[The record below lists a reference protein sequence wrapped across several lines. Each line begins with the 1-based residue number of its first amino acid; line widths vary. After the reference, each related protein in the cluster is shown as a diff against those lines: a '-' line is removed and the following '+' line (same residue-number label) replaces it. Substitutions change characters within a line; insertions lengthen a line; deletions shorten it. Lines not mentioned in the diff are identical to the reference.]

1 MSEVSTAAAAGPA
14 GLSAPSLRWATTTRS
29 LRTPWPWLTLA
40 LLALLVVFLLLPL
53 VQVLIGSFSGISRDG
68 RSGWAIVAAEPRYLH
83 AVLNT
88 IMLGVV
94 VTLFALVIGV
104 PLAWFTARFDF
115 PGKGIVAVLPLVT
128 IVVPEVIAAQT
139 WLMMVGNNGLVTRAL
154 AERGI
159 ELPSFYGWTGL
170 ITVMTFTYYTYVY
183 IGTLAAIRGFDVQL
197 EEAAQS
203 LGTSPAA
210 SRFKVMLPVVLPAV
224 LASALLVFTLV
235 VGNFAVAM
243 VLSNRVPLLSVLTY
257 QATVSEVGSD
267 PALQSTLATLSV
279 AIVMLALFAQRRIVA
294 RGRRE
299 VVQGRGAVA
308 QRLAGW
314 RGALL
319 GTAAGAVVAV
329 SLLPVAS
336 IVVGAFTQARGP
348 VMRWGQWTT
357 AHLERV
363 FTRAIDPLLNTLTYA
378 AIATA
383 IGITLATVISVL
395 VVKKR
400 NAATPL
406 LDYLTAL
413 PLALSGT
420 VIGIGLLMTF
430 NTGWL
435 SLTGTGAIIVLAY
448 VVRRLPFGTRNAS
461 STLYN
466 IPDSIE
472 EASISLG
479 VPPLRTFLRVVLP
492 LMAPAIAAAAVLTW
506 TTTVAELS
514 ASIIV
519 YSGGRETMPIQIFR
533 LIDSGLMAQA
543 SAYGL
548 LLIAVIVLPIVL
560 ATRFARIDLF
570 ASRA

>member
-1 MSEVSTAAAAGPA
+1 MSRD
-14 GLSAPSLRWATTTRS
+14 LRSVWF
-29 LRTPWPWLTLA
+29 WLTLA
-40 LLALLVVFLLLPL
+40 ALVVLAVFLLYPL
-53 VQVLIGSFSGISRDG
+53 GRVLIGSLGRDG
-68 RSGWAIVAAEPRYLH
+68 ASGWAQVAADPKYLQ
-83 AVLNT
+83 AVINT
-88 IMLGVV
+88 VVLGTV
-94 VTLFALVIGV
+94 VTLGALLIGV
-104 PLAWFTARFDF
+104 PLAWFTARHDF
-115 PGKGIVAVLPLVT
+115 PGKGFVAILPLIT
-128 IVVPEVIAAQT
+128 LVVPEVIAAQT
-139 WLMMVGNNGLVTRAL
+139 WLMMVGNNGLVTRWL
-154 AERGI
+154 GGLCI
-159 ELPSFYGWTGL
+159 TLPSFYGWLGL

-197 EEAAQS
+197 EEAAMS
-203 LGTSPAA
+203 LGTTPAA
-210 SRFKVMLPVVLPAV
+210 SRWKVMLPVVLPSV

-267 PALQSTLATLSV
+267 PTLQSTLASISV
-279 AIVMLALFAQRRIVA
+279 ALVMIVLFLQRRIVS
-294 RGRRE
+294 RSRRE
-299 VVQGRGAVA
+299 VVQGRGAPAV
-308 QRLAGW
+308 RLAGW

-319 GTAAGAVVAV
+319 GAAAAAVVMV
-329 SLLPVAS
+329 SLLPVVS

-357 AHLERV
+357 ANLELV
-363 FTRAIDPLLNTLTYA
+363 FTRAPDPLINTLTYA
-378 AIATA
+378 SIATV
-383 IGITLATVISVL
+383 IGITLSVLISYL

-400 NAATPL
+400 NRLTPV
-406 LDYLTAL
+406 LDYVSAL
-413 PLALSGT
+413 PLSLSGT
-420 VIGIGLLMTF
+420 VIGIGLVMSF
-430 NTGWL
+430 NSGWL
-435 SLTGTGAIIVLAY
+435 PLAGTGAIIVLAY

-479 VPPLRTFLRVVLP
+479 VAPVPTFFKVVLP
-492 LMAPAIAAAAVLTW
+492 LMLPAIVAAAVLTW

-514 ASIIV
+514 ASIVV

-548 LLIAVIVLPIVL
+548 LLITVIVVPIAL
-560 ATRFARIDLF
+560 ATRVFRIDLF
-570 ASRA
+570 ASRS

>member
-1 MSEVSTAAAAGPA
+1 MNTRTAAPTV
-14 GLSAPSLRWATTTRS
+14 WF
-29 LRTPWPWLTLA
+29 WLTLA
-40 LLALLVVFLLLPL
+40 ALSVLTLFLLYPL
-53 VQVLIGSFSGISRDG
+53 FNVLMGSLGSAAGK
-68 RSGWAIVAAEPRYLH
+68 SGWAQVASERKYLD
-83 AVLNT
+83 AVLNSIT
-88 IMLGVV
+88 LGVV
-94 VTLFALVIGV
+94 VTLGACALGAPMAYI
-104 PLAWFTARFDF
+104 TARHDF
-115 PGKGIVAVLPLVT
+115 PGKGLVT
-128 IVVPEVIAAQT
+128 ILPLLTLVVPEVIAAQT
-139 WLMMVGNNGLVTRAL
+139 WLMMVGNNGLISRAL
-154 AERGI
+154 ADAGI
-159 ELPSFYGWTGL
+159 VLPSFYGWFGL
-170 ITVMTFTYYTYVY
+170 VTVMTFTYYTYVY

-203 LGTSPAA
+203 LGTSPAR
-210 SRFKVMLPVVLPAV
+210 SRWQVMLPLVLPSV
-224 LASALLVFTLV
+224 LASALLVFTLT
-235 VGNFAVAM
+235 VGNFAVATI
-243 VLSNRVPLLSVLTY
+243 LGGKVPLLSVLTY

-267 PALQSTLATLSV
+267 PTLQSTLATISV
-279 AIVMLALFAQRRIVA
+279 AIVLVVLFVQRRVVS
-294 RGRRE
+294 RGRYQM
-299 VVQGRGAVA
+299 VQGRGG
-308 QRLAGW
+308 RSSPLAGW
-314 RGALL
+314 SGALL
-319 GTAAGAVVAV
+319 GGITALVVLV
-329 SLLPVAS
+329 SLLPVVS
-336 IVVGAFTQARGP
+336 VVLGAFTQARGP

-363 FTRAIDPLLNTLTYA
+363 FTRAPEPVFNTLTYA
-378 AIATA
+378 AV
-383 IGITLATVISVL
+383 ATVLGIVLSVCISYL

-400 NAATPL
+400 SRLTPV

-420 VIGIGLLMTF
+420 VIGIGLVMSF

-435 SLTGTGAIIVLAY
+435 PITGTAAIIVVAY

-479 VPPLRTFLRVVLP
+479 VPPLATFFRVVLP
-492 LMAPAIAAAAVLTW
+492 LMVPAVVAAAVLTW

-548 LLIAVIVLPIVL
+548 LLMTVILLPIAVV
-560 ATRFARIDLF
+560 TRVFRIDLF
-570 ASRA
+570 AARH